1 MLEKFLLILYVK
13 TLRGNDIPYGGNDIP
28 YGGNDIPYGEN
39 DIPLRENGIMNG
51 ENGIMNGENENLSNK
66 KPPRNGAAYKK
77 INPKVLSH
85 QFFLHY

>member
-13 TLRGNDIPYGGNDIP
+13 MLRGNDIP